1 MRELEKVSNFE
12 MLACALVFV
21 RAAAEAGGT
30 VDTYQLEFFPF
41 EQMRYAPD
49 VFFEKY
55 LACFGEVQ
63 PYPTQEEEAQIR
75 ADDNLHFTKFFTLNE
90 VGWKV
95 AEQVKAFQEVLDGLV
110 PSQEQLNNWMQ
121 EEFDIRNSNYLE

>member
-1 MRELEKVSNFE
+1 MRELEKVNNFD
-12 MLACALVFV
+12 MLACALVFI

-30 VDTYQLEFFPF
+30 VDTYQMEFFPF

-55 LACFGEVQ
+55 LASFGEIQ
-63 PYPTQEEEAQIR
+63 PYPTPEEETQIR
-75 ADDNLHFTKFFTLNE
+75 ADENLHFTKLFTLNE

-95 AEQVKAFQEVLDGLV
+95 AERIKAFQEAINGLV
-110 PSQEQLNNWMQ
+110 PSQEQLDHWMQ
-121 EEFDIRNSNYLE
+121 EEFEIRNRDYLE